1 MENTMTNTESNESG
15 ENTMTR
21 AIELE
26 NGTMTQPTKEAIVDT
41 KTDNTKSETKMKNKV
56 QVSGVLESDGKL
68 TVIGVCD
75 DIPFEASPFRWG
87 SKMLMKVTTPGEFTQ
102 GQKVAIGHASKKA
115 LKAADKSLP
124 EAVLV
129 RPRKAKGEEA
139 PVQESEA
146 QVEEVS
152 SEA

>member
-1 MENTMTNTESNESG
+1 MEITMTNTETNETG

-21 AIELE
+21 AIDQVS
-26 NGTMTQPTKEAIVDT
+26 GTMTQQTKEAKMT
-41 KTDNTKSETKMKNKV
+41 KPNTETKMKNKV
-56 QVSGVLESDGKL
+56 TVSGVVESEGKL

-75 DIPFEASPFRWG
+75 DIPFESSPTRWG

-102 GQKVAIGHASKKA
+102 GQKIAIGHASKKA
-115 LKAADKSLP
+115 LKAAEKVLP

-129 RPRKAKGEEA
+129 RPRKVKEEA

>member
-1 MENTMTNTESNESG
+1 MEITMTNTETNETG

-21 AIELE
+21 AIDQVS
-26 NGTMTQPTKEAIVDT
+26 GTMTQQTKEAKMT
-41 KTDNTKSETKMKNKV
+41 KPNTETKMKNKV
-56 QVSGVLESDGKL
+56 TVSGVVESEGKL

-75 DIPFEASPFRWG
+75 DIPFESSPTRWG

-102 GQKVAIGHASKKA
+102 GQKIAIGHASKKA
-115 LKAADKSLP
+115 LKTAEKVLP

-129 RPRKAKGEEA
+129 RPRKPKVEEA
-139 PVQESEA
+139 PVQESDA

>member
-1 MENTMTNTESNESG
+1 MEITMTNTETNETG

-21 AIELE
+21 AIDQVS
-26 NGTMTQPTKEAIVDT
+26 GTMTQQTKEAKMT
-41 KTDNTKSETKMKNKV
+41 KPNTETKMKNKV
-56 QVSGVLESDGKL
+56 TVSGVVESEGKL

-102 GQKVAIGHASKKA
+102 GQKIAIGHASKKA
-115 LKAADKSLP
+115 LKTAEKVLP

-129 RPRKAKGEEA
+129 RPRKVKEEA

>member
-1 MENTMTNTESNESG
+1 MEITMTNTETNETG

-21 AIELE
+21 AIDQVS
-26 NGTMTQPTKEAIVDT
+26 GTITQQTKDSKMT
-41 KTDNTKSETKMKNKV
+41 KTNTEIKMKNKV
-56 QVSGVLESDGKL
+56 TVSGVVESEGKL

-75 DIPFEASPFRWG
+75 DIPFESSPTRWG

-102 GQKVAIGHASKKA
+102 GQKIAIGHASKKA
-115 LKAADKSLP
+115 LKTAEKILP

-129 RPRKAKGEEA
+129 RPRKPKVEEA

>member
-1 MENTMTNTESNESG
+1 MEITMTNTETNETG

-26 NGTMTQPTKEAIVDT
+26 NGTMTQQTKDSKMT
-41 KTDNTKSETKMKNKV
+41 KTNTEIKMKNKV
-56 QVSGVLESDGKL
+56 TVSGVVESEGKL

-75 DIPFEASPFRWG
+75 DIPFESSPTRWG

-102 GQKVAIGHASKKA
+102 GQKIAIGHASKKS
-115 LKAADKSLP
+115 LKTAEKILP
-124 EAVLV
+124 EAILV
-129 RPRKAKGEEA
+129 RPRKAKVEEA

>member
-1 MENTMTNTESNESG
+1 MEITMTNTETNETG

-26 NGTMTQPTKEAIVDT
+26 NGTMTQQTKDSKMT
-41 KTDNTKSETKMKNKV
+41 KTNTEIKMKNKV
-56 QVSGVLESDGKL
+56 TVSGVVESEGKL

-75 DIPFEASPFRWG
+75 DIPFESSPTRWG

-102 GQKVAIGHASKKA
+102 GQKIAIGHASKKA
-115 LKAADKSLP
+115 LKTAEKILP
-124 EAVLV
+124 EAILV
-129 RPRKAKGEEA
+129 RPRKPKVEEA

>member
-1 MENTMTNTESNESG
+1 MENTMTNTETNETG

-21 AIELE
+21 AIDQVS
-26 NGTMTQPTKEAIVDT
+26 GTMTQQTKEAKMT
-41 KTDNTKSETKMKNKV
+41 KPNTETKMKNKV

-139 PVQESEA
+139 PTQESEA

>member
-1 MENTMTNTESNESG
+1 MEITMTSTETNETG

-21 AIELE
+21 AIDQVS
-26 NGTMTQPTKEAIVDT
+26 GTMTQQTKEAKMT
-41 KTDNTKSETKMKNKV
+41 KPNTETKMKNKV
-56 QVSGVLESDGKL
+56 TVSGVVESEGKL

-75 DIPFEASPFRWG
+75 DIPFESSPTRWG

-102 GQKVAIGHASKKA
+102 GQKIAIGHASKKA
-115 LKAADKSLP
+115 LKTAEKVLP

-129 RPRKAKGEEA
+129 RPRKAKEEA
-139 PVQESEA
+139 PTQESEA

>member
-1 MENTMTNTESNESG
+1 MENTMTNTETNETG

-26 NGTMTQPTKEAIVDT
+26 NGTMTQQTKDSKMT
-41 KTDNTKSETKMKNKV
+41 KTNTEIKMKNKV
-56 QVSGVLESDGKL
+56 TVSGVVESEGKL

-75 DIPFEASPFRWG
+75 DIPFESSPTRWG

-102 GQKVAIGHASKKA
+102 GQKIAIGHASKKA
-115 LKAADKSLP
+115 LKTAEKILP
-124 EAVLV
+124 EAILV
-129 RPRKAKGEEA
+129 RPRKAKVEEA

>member
-1 MENTMTNTESNESG
+1 
-15 ENTMTR
+15 MTR
-21 AIELE
+21 AIDQVS
-26 NGTMTQPTKEAIVDT
+26 GTMTQQTKEAKMT
-41 KTDNTKSETKMKNKV
+41 KPNTETKMKNKV
-56 QVSGVLESDGKL
+56 TVSGVVESEGKL

-75 DIPFEASPFRWG
+75 DIPFESSPTRWG

-102 GQKVAIGHASKKA
+102 GQKIAIGHASKKA
-115 LKAADKSLP
+115 LKTAEKVLP

-129 RPRKAKGEEA
+129 RPRKVKEEA

>member
-1 MENTMTNTESNESG
+1 MEITMTNTETNETG

-21 AIELE
+21 AIDQVS
-26 NGTMTQPTKEAIVDT
+26 GTMTQQTKEAKMT
-41 KTDNTKSETKMKNKV
+41 KPNTETKMKNKV
-56 QVSGVLESDGKL
+56 TVSGVVESEGKL

-75 DIPFEASPFRWG
+75 DIPFESSPTRWG

-102 GQKVAIGHASKKA
+102 GQKIAIGHASKKA
-115 LKAADKSLP
+115 LKTAEKILP

-129 RPRKAKGEEA
+129 RPRKPKVEEA

>member
-1 MENTMTNTESNESG
+1 MEITMTNTETNETG

-21 AIELE
+21 AIDQVS
-26 NGTMTQPTKEAIVDT
+26 GTMTQQTKEAKMT
-41 KTDNTKSETKMKNKV
+41 KPNTETKMKNKV
-56 QVSGVLESDGKL
+56 TVSGVVESEGKL

-75 DIPFEASPFRWG
+75 DIPFESSPTRWG

-102 GQKVAIGHASKKA
+102 GQKIAIGHASKKA
-115 LKAADKSLP
+115 LKTAEKVLP

-129 RPRKAKGEEA
+129 RPRKVKEEA